1 MNMESGIH
9 KVNQNEI
16 KRIPIKVPTWQGLHD
31 LKEAGQSYDN
41 LIAGMIKREKDYR
54 DWQMVMKID
63 QSGEFEPFD
72 AEKILNGDSAEEG

>member
-1 MNMESGIH
+1 MESSVH
-9 KVNQNEI
+9 KINQNEI
-16 KRIPIKVPTWQGLHD
+16 KRIPIKVPTWQSLHE

-41 LIAGMIKREKDYR
+41 LIAGMIKREKDFR

-72 AEKILNGDSAEEG
+72 ADKILNGDTTEEE